1 MTESTAV
8 TTSPKLQRL
17 LQSIAGPETFNLFTL
32 SLAALVFSLGKL
44 TAYVADRSEDLVYI
58 LSALALSQSLM
69 IVALAVAGKVLFR
82 TTQGVQRSALV
93 VIAIFASSIL
103 GSFLF
108 ESILRSWNI
117 EPILLSEF
125 QRVVSVLFSTVIFL
139 GLGFVAT
146 ILKSNLNQ
154 VNLGK

>member
-1 MTESTAV
+1 VTESTAV